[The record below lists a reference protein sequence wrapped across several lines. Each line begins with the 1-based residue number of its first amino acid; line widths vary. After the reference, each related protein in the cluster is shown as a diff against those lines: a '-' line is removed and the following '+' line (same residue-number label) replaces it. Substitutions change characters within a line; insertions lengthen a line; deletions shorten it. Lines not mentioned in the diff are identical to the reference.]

1 MCLRLLNNFF
11 IFKTQ
16 MTLIVKLSKRYA
28 SKQMNG
34 KKLPQEKV
42 DNILEAIRLAPTS
55 MGLQPFKVLVVESQ
69 DIKNKIFET
78 AAPGQP
84 QIPNASQ
91 VIIFACYREVTV
103 EILDTYFDL
112 INKTRPMLAKEK
124 VVAYRNMMNGLI
136 TAPAEANFQWA
147 ARQAYIALGF
157 GLATAADEE
166 VDSVPIEGYNPAA
179 LDELLNLK
187 EKNLGSVCMLAIG
200 YRDDETD
207 YNAHLPK
214 VRKST
219 QDLFEYL

>member
-1 MCLRLLNNFF
+1 
-11 IFKTQ
+11 
-16 MTLIVKLSKRYA
+16 MTLIAKLSKRYA

-34 KKLPQEKV
+34 KKLPQNKV

-55 MGLQPFKVLVVESQ
+55 MGLQPFKILVVESQ
-69 DIKNKIFET
+69 EIKNKIFET

-91 VIIFACYREVTV
+91 VLIFACYRKVTD

-124 VVAYRNMMNGLI
+124 VIAYRNMMNGLLNK
-136 TAPAEANFQWA
+136 TADENFQWA

-157 GLATAADEE
+157 GLTAAAEQE
-166 VDSVPIEGYNPAA
+166 VDSVPIEGYNPEA
-179 LDELLNLK
+179 LDKLLNLH
-187 EKNLGSVCMLAIG
+187 ERNLGSVCMFAIG
-200 YRDDETD
+200 FRNEETD
-207 YNAHLPK
+207 YNARLPK

-219 QDLFEYL
+219 LDLFEFL

>member
-1 MCLRLLNNFF
+1 LCLRLLNNFF

-16 MTLIVKLSKRYA
+16 MTLIAKLSKRYA

-34 KKLPQEKV
+34 KKLPQNKV

-55 MGLQPFKVLVVESQ
+55 MGLQPFKILVVESQ
-69 DIKNKIFET
+69 EIKNKIFET

-91 VIIFACYREVTV
+91 VLIFACYRKVTD

-124 VVAYRNMMNGLI
+124 VIAYRNMMNGLLNK
-136 TAPAEANFQWA
+136 TADENFQWA

-157 GLATAADEE
+157 GLTAAAEQE
-166 VDSVPIEGYNPAA
+166 VDSVPIEGYNPEA
-179 LDELLNLK
+179 LDKLLNLH
-187 EKNLGSVCMLAIG
+187 ERNLGSVCMFAIG
-200 YRDDETD
+200 FRNEETD
-207 YNAHLPK
+207 YNARLPK

-219 QDLFEYL
+219 LDLFEFL

>member
-16 MTLIVKLSKRYA
+16 MTLIAKLSKRYA

-34 KKLPQEKV
+34 KKLPQNKV

-55 MGLQPFKVLVVESQ
+55 MGLQPFKILVVESQ
-69 DIKNKIFET
+69 EIKNKIFET

-91 VIIFACYREVTV
+91 VLIFACYRKVTD

-124 VVAYRNMMNGLI
+124 VIAYRNMMNGLLNK
-136 TAPAEANFQWA
+136 TADENFQWA

-157 GLATAADEE
+157 GLTAAAEQE
-166 VDSVPIEGYNPAA
+166 VDSVPIEGYNPEA
-179 LDELLNLK
+179 LDKLLNLH
-187 EKNLGSVCMLAIG
+187 ERNLGSVCMFAIG
-200 YRDDETD
+200 FRNEETD
-207 YNAHLPK
+207 YNARLPK

-219 QDLFEYL
+219 LDLFEFL